1 MASEA
6 SLKMSDLSEF
16 KEELHQDIMLDS
28 AIAELYPEES
38 FFDLM
43 SSTLNEAGIVDDMEY
58 APFRDTRKGIKI
70 DGYSWNELERV
81 FCGVIVDLSDDPQD
95 VSSISK
101 TEIEALGKRVSRYLD
116 LATTKKFR
124 DSLDVSS
131 IGRGTGDFL
140 AHVKDQILKYRV
152 IVITD
157 SLISDRVKKISIDS
171 IDDKKTSIEI
181 WDLERLMKLSQSA
194 HETEE
199 FVVDLSNTKQP
210 VQVIEAS
217 RLDNDTV
224 TYMGVMPASV
234 LFNIYEEFGQRLLES
249 NVRTFLDFRAGPNK
263 SMRQGL
269 MLEPEKFFS
278 YNNGLTITATSAKII
293 EIGGRLVV
301 HSLDNMQ
308 IVNGGQTTATIYF
321 TPNEPG
327 GLDTASGKLL
337 YRDVQL
343 DKVSVQMKLTVMNG
357 DDAEFSNTYKANISR
372 YANFQTAVNAGD
384 LTSNSPFHK
393 DIERLSRKTSMPLGG
408 EGYPTKWFYER
419 ARGQYSTKKRGL
431 GLSEVRKFMMEYP
444 KAQVFTKDL
453 LNKYEVTWQMQ
464 PHIVKK
470 GTTPARNY
478 LMAQIK
484 KKYEDNPSYR
494 LEADYF
500 QDIVAKMIL
509 FKQVDKA
516 VLKSTWYQLE
526 TGLKAEAVTYAIPLV
541 RKRLIDQGKDIN
553 LSYIYQNQAISP
565 ALTAVI
571 VESAGVIRANIMS
584 SQFRAGSGNVSEF
597 CRNENGWKRIQ
608 MVDIDISGLG
618 YPDIID
624 GEDIKKAE
632 ESKEA
637 IADASAQMTDF
648 DQIMAISDIE
658 WQKLASYN
666 LKSFRLESPEV
677 KLPSMCAQL
686 HRGGRMLT
694 DKQLTF
700 VLKIYRSSKERGFE
714 FGSVS

>member
-1 MASEA
+1 
-6 SLKMSDLSEF
+6 MSDLLEY
-16 KEELHQDIMLDS
+16 KYELHQDITLDS
-28 AIAELYPEES
+28 VIAESYPEES

-43 SSTLNEAGIVDDMEY
+43 SGILNEAGIVDDMEY

-81 FCGVIVDLSDDPQD
+81 FCGVIVCLSDDPQE

-101 TEIEALGKRVSRYLD
+101 AEIESLGKRVSRYLN
-116 LATTKKFR
+116 LAITQKFR
-124 DSLDVSS
+124 DGLEVSS

-140 AHVKDQILKYRV
+140 AHVKDLILKYRI

-157 SLISDRVKKISIDS
+157 SVISDRVKKISIDS
-171 IDDKKTSIEI
+171 IDDKQTSIEI
-181 WDLERLMKLSQSA
+181 WDLERLMKLSQSTY
-194 HETEE
+194 ETEE
-199 FVVDLSNTKQP
+199 FVVDLSSAKQP

-217 RLDNDTV
+217 RLDNNTV

-234 LFNIYEEFGQRLLES
+234 LSNIYGEFGQRLLES

-263 SMRQGL
+263 SMKQGL

-278 YNNGLTITATSAKII
+278 YNNGLTITATAAKIVDVD
-293 EIGGRLVV
+293 GRLVV
-301 HSLDNMQ
+301 QSLDNMQ

-343 DKVSVQMKLTVMNG
+343 DKVSVQMKLTVMSG
-357 DDAEFSNTYKANISR
+357 DDAEFSNSYKANISR
-372 YANFQTAVNAGD
+372 YANFQTAVNGGD

-393 DIERLSRKTSMPLGG
+393 DIERLSRKTSMPLGD
-408 EGYPTKWFYER
+408 EVYPTKWFYER

-431 GLSEVRKFMMEYP
+431 GVSGVKKFMVEYP

-478 LMAQIK
+478 FMAQIN
-484 KKYEDNPSYR
+484 KKYKDNPSFR

-516 VLKSTWYQLE
+516 VLKSAWYRLE
-526 TGLKAEAVTYAIPLV
+526 TGLKAEAVTYAISLV

-553 LSYIYQNQAISP
+553 LSFIYQNQAISP
-565 ALTAVI
+565 ALAEAI
-571 VESAGVIRANIMS
+571 VESAGVIRTNIMN

-608 MVDIDISGLG
+608 LIEIDISALG

-624 GEDIKKAE
+624 GEAIKEVE
-632 ESKEA
+632 ESKAA
-637 IADASAQMTDF
+637 IADASSQITDF
-648 DQIMAISDIE
+648 DQIIGISDTE
-658 WQKLASYN
+658 WESLASYN

-677 KLPSMCAQL
+677 KLPMMCAKL

-694 DKQLTF
+694 DKQLKF

-714 FGSVS
+714 FGSLS